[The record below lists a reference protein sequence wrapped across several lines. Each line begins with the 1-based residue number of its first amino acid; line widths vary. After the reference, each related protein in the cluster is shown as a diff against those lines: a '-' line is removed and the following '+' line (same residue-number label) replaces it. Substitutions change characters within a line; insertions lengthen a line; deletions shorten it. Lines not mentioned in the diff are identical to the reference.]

1 MCRALWKAL
10 GLSAGAAAGPRAS
23 ACPLPQLPSGSQC
36 VVTAR
41 LCVPLAASGHGV
53 SSAPRVQ
60 APSPLRRAPNS
71 PAAAPAA
78 LGPLQLGARGYTT
91 HFQIFISA
99 LSCLTALS
107 CRQQLQL
114 RGKRGF
120 VFLSLLT
127 AQACRPCGQS
137 VAWPCLGCSV
147 PRGHSAVLSGLT
159 HSLCK
164 TGSDLCPATSQEGSR
179 SGPWSPQHSPIAGDG
194 AHCPV
199 PTALGDGR
207 PAPLTKRDF
216 GRPGEIGSKT
226 IFKTT

>member
-1 MCRALWKAL
+1 MQGPLEGSGSQRRRRCRPEGL
-10 GLSAGAAAGPRAS
+10 GLSSPATPVRVPVCRYGPSLRAVGRIWAWRVLSSPSAGTLTPETG
-23 ACPLPQLPSGSQC
+23 
-36 VVTAR
+36 
-41 LCVPLAASGHGV
+41 
-53 SSAPRVQ
+53 
-60 APSPLRRAPNS
+60 PNS